1 MEYNQMSKEQKMKY
15 VDEFVSVCESLTET
29 EIRILYLKSSRFRLI
44 HGITQKFFVEYFV
57 EPVIEKLRPFL
68 EVVENIKKEL
78 QANYVQAI
86 QSNQCS
92 LNDVSISRTMSLG
105 V

>member
-1 MEYNQMSKEQKMKY
+1 MDYNQMSKEQKMKY

-44 HGITQKFFVEYFV
+44 HGFTQKFFVEYFV

-78 QANYVQAI
+78 QSN
-86 QSNQCS
+86 QSNQFL
-92 LNDVSISRTMSLG
+92 LNNVSTSRTMSLG
-105 V
+105 S

>member
-1 MEYNQMSKEQKMKY
+1 MKY

-78 QANYVQAI
+78 QSNYVQAV
-86 QSNQCS
+86 QSNRCM
-92 LNDVSISRTMSLG
+92 LNNVSTSRTMSLG